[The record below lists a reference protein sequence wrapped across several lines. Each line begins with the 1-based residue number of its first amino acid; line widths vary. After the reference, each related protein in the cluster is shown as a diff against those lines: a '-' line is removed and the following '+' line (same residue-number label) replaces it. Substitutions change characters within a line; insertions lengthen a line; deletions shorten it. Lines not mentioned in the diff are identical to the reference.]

1 MVVGPFRVFR
11 LRHFV
16 VSQGILQR
24 AFTELREITQT
35 WQNNVG
41 SHAMQLC
48 GSAGHPIKFLDSQL
62 QRTVFIGMAAQQRS
76 ESADREDRLHGT
88 FAKCV
93 LVADDHCATI
103 ILECSCENLAGR
115 RALPAGQND

>member
-35 WQNNVG
+35 RQDNVG
-41 SHAMQLC
+41 SYAMELC
-48 GSAGHPIKFLDSQL
+48 RAASHPIKFLDREL
-62 QRTVFIGMAAQQRS
+62 QRTVFIGMASQQRS

-88 FAKCV
+88 VAKCD
-93 LVADDHCATI
+93 LVADDH
-103 ILECSCENLAGR
+103 R
-115 RALPAGQND
+115 

>member
-35 WQNNVG
+35 RQDNVG
-41 SHAMQLC
+41 SYAMELC
-48 GSAGHPIKFLDSQL
+48 RAASHPRKFLDREL
-62 QRTVFIGMAAQQRS
+62 QRTVFIGMASQQRS
-76 ESADREDRLHGT
+76 ESAHRQYRLHGT
-88 FAKCV
+88 LAKCV
-93 LVADDHCATI
+93 LV
-103 ILECSCENLAGR
+103 SSGQ
-115 RALPAGQND
+115 RA